1 MGTFC
6 FLSQATQEE
15 QVHIGRDNDSV
26 PVIISSAPVPTSLL
40 LKSSP
45 ALDNTSKLAGE
56 IVSSET
62 DDKSCLVEI

>member
-6 FLSQATQEE
+6 FLSRAPQEL

-26 PVIISSAPVPTSLL
+26 PVIISSVPMPASLL

-45 ALDNTSKLAGE
+45 ALDNMSQLAGGS
-56 IVSSET
+56 VSSET